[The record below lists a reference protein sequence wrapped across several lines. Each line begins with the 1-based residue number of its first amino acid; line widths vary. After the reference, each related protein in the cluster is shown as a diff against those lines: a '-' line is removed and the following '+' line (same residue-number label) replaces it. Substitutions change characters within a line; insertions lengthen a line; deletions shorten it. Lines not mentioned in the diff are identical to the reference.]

1 MNGISLIAREWRV
14 VVRGRD
20 IGSVMESA
28 EEFARC
34 AALSKFGIE
43 GERATV
49 HALDGNPVPRVI
61 YEDDYFEVRSA

>member
-1 MNGISLIAREWRV
+1 MSGATVTREWRV
-14 VVRGRD
+14 IVRGRD
-20 IGSVMESA
+20 IGSVVESS

-34 AALSKFGIE
+34 AAVSKFGIE

-61 YEDDYFEVRSA
+61 YEDDDFDVRPV